1 MTRSS
6 PTHVRYLV
14 VAVTALMAVLLY
26 LDRFCISFAEV
37 FIKEDL
43 GLTDSQ
49 VGWMLSAFF
58 WTYALSQVPSGWL
71 TDRFG
76 PRVMLTAYVLG
87 WSLLTG
93 LTGIAATFG
102 ALLLLR
108 FGFGMAQAGAYPTGA
123 SIIGK
128 WMPVSARATASSIV
142 SVGGRMGGWL
152 ALFASGPLIV
162 WLTPAAT
169 PATLR
174 PQDLLDVP
182 RFCHELAAQ
191 ANGENAATA
200 VNAKI
205 LDALSARHAGTSRSL
220 CGCLSGGTGLRK
232 TAPNSG
238 AGEGRGGNVRSPC
251 HAIGR

>member
-1 MTRSS
+1 MASSS
-6 PTHVRYLV
+6 PTRVRYLV

-43 GLTDSQ
+43 GLTDTQ

-76 PRVMLTAYVLG
+76 PRVMLTGYVLG

-93 LTGIAATFG
+93 LTGLAASFG
-102 ALLLLR
+102 ILIVLR

-123 SIIGK
+123 SIIGR
-128 WMPVSARATASSIV
+128 WMPVSARATASSVV

-162 WLTPAAT
+162 WLTPAST
-169 PATLR
+169 PATLQ
-174 PQDLLDVP
+174 PPDLLDVP
-182 RFCHELAAQ
+182 RFCHA
-191 ANGENAATA
+191 
-200 VNAKI
+200 I
-205 LDALSARHAGTSRSL
+205 SA
-220 CGCLSGGTGLRK
+220 GGRR
-232 TAPNSG
+232 
-238 AGEGRGGNVRSPC
+238 ERRGRRQRQNRERVVGG
-251 HAIGR
+251 HAIASRKWAAAYQAKWDAEEQRRQASGQGRAGGPPWFDSPRRLA

>member
-1 MTRSS
+1 MASSS
-6 PTHVRYLV
+6 PTRVRYLV

-43 GLTDSQ
+43 GLSDTQ

-76 PRVMLTAYVLG
+76 PRVMLTGYVLG

-93 LTGIAATFG
+93 LTGLAASFWI
-102 ALLLLR
+102 LIVLR

-123 SIIGK
+123 SMIGR
-128 WMPVSARATASSIV
+128 WMPVSARATASSVV

-162 WLTPAAT
+162 WLTPAST
-169 PATLR
+169 PAKMRCRRRATRALQ
-174 PQDLLDVP
+174 PQSTP
-182 RFCHELAAQ
+182 
-191 ANGENAATA
+191 
-200 VNAKI
+200 K
-205 LDALSARHAGTSRSL
+205 S
-220 CGCLSGGTGLRK
+220 
-232 TAPNSG
+232 
-238 AGEGRGGNVRSPC
+238 
-251 HAIGR
+251 